1 MLEKYLVH
9 LVVNLQNLQSNI
21 SGQKNI
27 FNYVW
32 NEISTVHMPMYCPD
46 NLVWYFELQKQI

>member
-21 SGQKNI
+21 SGQTNI

-32 NEISTVHMPMYCPD
+32 NEISTVHMPMYGPD
-46 NLVWYFELQKQI
+46 ILVWYFELQKQI